1 MEARTQAEL
10 DEEFKPVRRGW
21 CLGSKE
27 FRAEMLKYI
36 ETQTGKWHYIAE
48 LRESGQA
55 KAERLIEKAL
65 QSDGVSA
72 HPLEIWRNGHPFKI
86 KPAARLREQTT
97 VTVAWIAERLTMG
110 SRGHLMHLLYQ
121 NGKGT
126 DFGNEQQRSLGI

>member
-55 KAERLIEKAL
+55 KAERVFDEAL
-65 QSDGVSA
+65 HSEGASA
-72 HPLEIWRNGHPFKI
+72 HHLEIWRKGHPFKI
-86 KPAARLREQTT
+86 KLAARLREQTT
-97 VTVAWIAERLTMG
+97 VTVAWIAERLNMG
-110 SRGHLMHLLYQ
+110 SRGHLMHLLYLKGKNTDPG
-121 NGKGT
+121 NGH
-126 DFGNEQQRSLGI
+126 QRTLEI